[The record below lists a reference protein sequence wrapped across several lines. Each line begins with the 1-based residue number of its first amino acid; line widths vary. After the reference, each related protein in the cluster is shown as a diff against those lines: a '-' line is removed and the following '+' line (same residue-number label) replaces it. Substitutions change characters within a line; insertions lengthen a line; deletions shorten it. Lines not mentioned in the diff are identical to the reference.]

1 MQIKLGDKIKELR
14 KRDGRKQEDLANALG
29 VTAQAVSRWE
39 AGGGYPDM
47 GMIPAIANYFHISI
61 DALFGYNNDR
71 DMRIREYMAEAHKLL
86 LGGAGDSDK
95 CIDLMRKALEEFPSE
110 PEFKKCLAN
119 ALHQKGFTVPER
131 PNRYLK
137 EAVSLYEELSE
148 TDKTVILSLLSVYGL
163 LGEYDK
169 AEKKALEQPALRQSR
184 EILAASIIGGN
195 HEAKYLGEAIITLLR
210 ELMFAIEPAIARND
224 EMKKSQAGIE
234 LLVMLRDLYRKL
246 LGEDYAGILITDY
259 FLIDMRCAKIAA
271 VMKDYEQAMSFFDSA
286 YGHFVTVKKMQE
298 DGLKEEHYN
307 TPLLSEVGDM
317 SLPVVMCKPELIET
331 AVSQFPAELQKRI
344 KKNPKYGY

>member
-47 GMIPAIANYFHISI
+47 GMIPAIANYFHVSI

-71 DMRIREYMAEAHKLL
+71 DMRVKEYVAEAHKLL

-95 CIDLMRKALEEFPSE
+95 CIALMRKALEEFPTE

-119 ALHQKGFTVPER
+119 ALHQKGFAVTER
-131 PNRYLK
+131 PNKYLE

-169 AEKKALEQPALRQSR
+169 AEKKALEQPPLRNSR

-195 HEAKYLGEAIITLLR
+195 HEAKYLGEAVLSLLR
-210 ELMFAIEPAIARND
+210 ELVFAVEPAIARND
-224 EMKKSQAGIE
+224 EMKNSQAGIE
-234 LLVMLRDLYRKL
+234 LLAMIRDLYRKL

-271 VMKDYEQAMSFFDSA
+271 AMKDYEQAMGFFDSA
-286 YGHFVTVKKMQE
+286 YDNFATIYKMQE
-298 DGLKEEHYN
+298 EGLKAEHYN

-317 SLPVVMCKPELIET
+317 SLPVVMVKPELIES
-331 AVSQFPAELQKRI
+331 AVSQFPSEMQKRI
-344 KKNPKYGY
+344 KKNPKYVY